1 MPRAKKTAV
10 SIVCPSCSDEFNTTD
25 SRKLFCSRYC
35 KDNPPKPEKHDL
47 LTTPHSYA
55 DFNRLTQTS
64 RDTRSVLRSDT
75 QYRLYDMVFGTA
87 PAFRADL
94 IMAFLV
100 FATTAREKRYIDLM
114 QYPDAL
120 RSNRYSAAKR
130 GTAGLH
136 HKGNPSAYPV
146 TLATMANTVCQ
157 HCLGITSRLF
167 IDECKAD
174 GVAFAD
180 IQETY
185 NLLLDTKKLEPLIIG
200 CDVEA
205 SAMLD
210 EKPSAEQ
217 IEAAE
222 AVISDPMQA
231 ARDAVY
237 SVPETS
243 NPAQYT
249 KTLEHHEEAVKA
261 ALNAAAAI
269 KDVPA
274 HDIYEEIEVS
284 LSIAD
289 AMAVLKMVRD
299 TNNRLAA

>member
-1 MPRAKKTAV
+1 MPRAKKTSV
-10 SIVCPSCSDEFNTTD
+10 SIVCPSCADEFNTTD

-35 KDNPPKPEKHDL
+35 KDNPPKPEKHAL

-55 DFNRLTQTS
+55 DFNTLSQSS
-64 RDTRSVLRSDT
+64 RDTRSVLRSDA
-75 QYRLYDMVFGTA
+75 QNRLYDMVFGTA

-100 FATTAREKRYIDLM
+100 FAATTRTKRYIDLM
-114 QYPDAL
+114 LYPYAFK
-120 RSNRYSAAKR
+120 SNRYSSAKL

-136 HKGNPSAYPV
+136 HKGNPSSYPV
-146 TLATMANTVCQ
+146 TLATMANTICQ
-157 HCLGITSRLF
+157 HFLGITSRQF

-174 GVAFAD
+174 GVTLAD
-180 IQETY
+180 MQETY
-185 NLLLDTKKLEPLIIG
+185 DLLLDTKKLEPLIVG

-205 SAMLD
+205 SAMHD
-210 EKPSAEQ
+210 EKPSFEQ

-222 AVISDPMQA
+222 ALISDPMQA
-231 ARDAVY
+231 VQDAVY
-237 SVPETS
+237 AVPEIS
-243 NPAQYT
+243 KAVEYT
-249 KTLEHHEEAVKA
+249 KTLEHHEAAVQA

-274 HDIYEEIEVS
+274 RDIYEEIDLS

-289 AMAVLKMVRD
+289 AKAVLKMVHD
-299 TNNRLAA
+299 INNRLAA